1 MRLDNFDLNLLIA
14 FDILVEERSV
24 TRAASRLNL
33 TQSATSAAL
42 KRLREAMQDEIL
54 VQHGKKMIPTP
65 HALRLA
71 PQVAAAI
78 AQLRSLISASAAFD
92 PRTSNRRFK
101 IEASDYI
108 TTVLLVPL
116 LSVLTREAP
125 GVRLDLSL
133 PTGGSSERLS
143 NGELDLL
150 LTPVDFMPPDHPKE
164 LLFEERH
171 VVVGWSGNP
180 LMQRPMTEAG
190 FFASGHV
197 AVRISGRD
205 TFIEGALRKFGE
217 RRRIEVTAPSF
228 IQAPWLLPGTHR
240 LALMHERLARL
251 VAPRLSLSIAEA
263 PIELPIMREMMQYHS
278 ARSNDAALAWLRQQ
292 LLTIASRAAAL
303 EG

>member
-24 TRAASRLNL
+24 TRAARRLNL

-54 VQHGKKMIPTP
+54 VQHGKKMIPTA

-71 PQVAAAI
+71 PQVSAAI
-78 AQLRSLISASAAFD
+78 AQLRSLISASSAFD
-92 PRTSNRRFK
+92 PRTSTRRFLIK
-101 IEASDYI
+101 ASDYI
-108 TTVLLVPL
+108 TTVLFVRL
-116 LSVLTREAP
+116 LAVLAREAP
-125 GVRLDLSL
+125 GIRLDLTL
-133 PTGGSSERLS
+133 PTAGSSERLS
-143 NGELDLL
+143 NGDLDLL
-150 LTPVDFMPPDHPKE
+150 LTPEDFMPPDHPRE

-180 LMQRPMTEAG
+180 VMQRPLTEDD

-205 TFIEGALRKFGE
+205 TFIESALRKYGE

-228 IQAPWLLPGTHR
+228 IQAPWLLPGTQR

-251 VAPRLSLSIAEA
+251 VAPPLSLAIAEA
-263 PIELPIMREMMQYHS
+263 PVELPIMREMMQYHT
-278 ARSNDAALAWLRQQ
+278 ARSNDAALAWLRRR
-292 LLTIASRAAAL
+292 LLAVAAQAAI
-303 EG
+303 

>member
-24 TRAASRLNL
+24 TRAARRLNL

-71 PQVAAAI
+71 PQVTAAI

-92 PRTSNRRFK
+92 PLTSSRQFRM
-101 IEASDYI
+101 EASDYI

-116 LSVLTREAP
+116 LSVLAREAP
-125 GVRLDLSL
+125 GIRLDLSL
-133 PTGGSSERLS
+133 PTAGSSERVN
-143 NGELDLL
+143 NGDIDLL
-150 LTPVDFMPPDHPKE
+150 LTPEDFMPPEHPRE

-180 LMQRPMTEAG
+180 VMQRPMTEED
-190 FFASGHV
+190 FFAAGHV

-205 TFIEGALRKFGE
+205 TFIESALRKYGE

-240 LALMHERLARL
+240 LALMHERLAML
-251 VAPRLSLSIAEA
+251 VAPRLSLSIAKA
-263 PIELPIMREMMQYHS
+263 PVELPVMREMMQYHT
-278 ARSNDAALAWLRQQ
+278 ARSNDAALAWLRQK
-292 LLTIASRAAAL
+292 LLTVASQSVI
-303 EG
+303 

>member
-14 FDILVEERSV
+14 FDVLVEERSV
-24 TRAASRLNL
+24 TRAARRLNL
-33 TQSATSAAL
+33 SQSAASAAL
-42 KRLREAMQDEIL
+42 KRLRDAMEDEIL
-54 VQHGKKMIPTP
+54 VQHGKTMIPTA

-71 PQVAAAI
+71 PRVSAAI
-78 AQLRSLISASAAFD
+78 AELRSLISAGAAFD
-92 PRTSNRRFK
+92 PRASTRRFNV
-101 IEASDYI
+101 EASDYI

-116 LSVLTREAP
+116 LSILAREAP
-125 GVRLDLSL
+125 GVRLDITL
-133 PTGGSSERLS
+133 PTEGSSERLG
-143 NGELDLL
+143 NGDLDLL
-150 LTPVDFMPPDHPKE
+150 LTPEDFMRPDHPRE

-180 LMQRPMTEAG
+180 VMQKVMTEAD

-205 TFIEGALRKFGE
+205 TFIESALRPLGE

-228 IQAPWLLPGTHR
+228 IQAPWLLPGTQR

-263 PIELPIMREMMQYHS
+263 PVDLPIMREMMQYHT
-278 ARSNDAALAWLRQQ
+278 ARTNDAALDWLRQK
-292 LLTIASRAAAL
+292 LRAVAQKATP
-303 EG
+303 